1 MEDCRNGSQSAW
13 NAGRRQMQMK
23 SVAALKLAGI
33 AKGPIRSARNVNDEE
48 VHTRNITPGLLC
60 IGPDISA

>member
-1 MEDCRNGSQSAW
+1 
-13 NAGRRQMQMK
+13 MQMK